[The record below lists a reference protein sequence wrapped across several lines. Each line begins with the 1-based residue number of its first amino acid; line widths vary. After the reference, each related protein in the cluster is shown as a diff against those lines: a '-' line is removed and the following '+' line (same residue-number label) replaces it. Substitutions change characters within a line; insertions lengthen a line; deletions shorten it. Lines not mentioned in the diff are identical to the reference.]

1 MKAQLLSYQIHTA
14 VVHPGILCPARPFG
28 KNRNDKQPI
37 LGKGLHCNEGCHK
50 NCARWKAFL
59 EQSSQQRREKKRYL
73 DYYNDLCSTIIRQC
87 RSNNPY
93 LSHRAS

>member
-1 MKAQLLSYQIHTA
+1 MSFVCEMRLFFYW
-14 VVHPGILCPARPFG
+14 
-28 KNRNDKQPI
+28 
-37 LGKGLHCNEGCHK
+37 KGAFPDDSMPKTCADYCEGCHK

>member
-1 MKAQLLSYQIHTA
+1 MIPCQKT
-14 VVHPGILCPARPFG
+14 
-28 KNRNDKQPI
+28 
-37 LGKGLHCNEGCHK
+37 
-50 NCARWKAFL
+50 CARWKAFL

>member
-37 LGKGLHCNEGCHK
+37 LGTGLSCNEFC
-50 NCARWKAFL
+50 L
-59 EQSSQQRREKKRYL
+59 
-73 DYYNDLCSTIIRQC
+73 
-87 RSNNPY
+87 
-93 LSHRAS
+93 

>member
-37 LGKGLHCNEGCHK
+37 LGTGLNCNEFCIRLVHLRLMEVFFYWKGAFPDDSMPK
-50 NCARWKAFL
+50 N
-59 EQSSQQRREKKRYL
+59 
-73 DYYNDLCSTIIRQC
+73 LCR
-87 RSNNPY
+87 
-93 LSHRAS
+93 LL

>member
-1 MKAQLLSYQIHTA
+1 MSFVCEMRLFFI
-14 VVHPGILCPARPFG
+14 G
-28 KNRNDKQPI
+28 KERFPMIPCQKTCADY
-37 LGKGLHCNEGCHK
+37 CEGCHK

-87 RSNNPY
+87 CSNNPY

>member
-1 MKAQLLSYQIHTA
+1 MIPCQKTCADY
-14 VVHPGILCPARPFG
+14 C
-28 KNRNDKQPI
+28 
-37 LGKGLHCNEGCHK
+37 EGCHK

-93 LSHRAS
+93 LSHRASEKGAVQTASRAIGIKKQKTDG

>member
-1 MKAQLLSYQIHTA
+1 MSFVCEMRLFFIGKERFPNVPCQKPAPIIVRA
-14 VVHPGILCPARPFG
+14 VT
-28 KNRNDKQPI
+28 KT
-37 LGKGLHCNEGCHK
+37 
-50 NCARWKAFL
+50 CARWKAFL

>member
-1 MKAQLLSYQIHTA
+1 MI
-14 VVHPGILCPARPFG
+14 PCR
-28 KNRNDKQPI
+28 KNCADY
-37 LGKGLHCNEGCHK
+37 CEGCHK

-93 LSHRAS
+93 LSQRYYLFPTRAALPLDHPDILGN